1 MKTMKQIITLLF
13 TMAFLAACS
22 KQSESP
28 PKKETAS
35 QPVTEAKPDPK
46 RLYCKEHQCYEDVCI
61 FCHEE
66 LREKGRL
73 WCKEHNRYEDRC
85 WICHPDQQDKKRAY
99 CEKHFLY
106 ADECFLCNPGLKDKP
121 RPTAQATPGKRLLC
135 KEHGVPEDECGI
147 CHPDLVGKIDPGQG
161 LKVRFA
167 SRQSA
172 AKGGVETA
180 KAQFVSIADSVEC
193 YAEVVFDQ
201 NRLAQIASPVGG
213 IVQSVEV
220 DLGSRVEEGAVL
232 GRITSAA
239 IGEAVS
245 KSILTRQTLDR
256 ERKLRAD
263 RVSSE
268 KDLQEA
274 EAAYKAGYQQLKT
287 LGFNDAQI
295 DALAQNP
302 KEAAVLQ
309 LRAPFTG
316 EIVERNAVRGSLVE
330 MGKPLFTLADRS
342 TMWAMLNIPEK
353 NLAHVH
359 VGQQVEFNLEALSG
373 KTFTGKLTW
382 IAAQV
387 DERTRMAKARAEIA
401 NADGALKAQMFAQ
414 ARILTH
420 ESDKAVVVPQSAIQS
435 LDGKPFVFVK
445 IEADLYEARPVRIG
459 AKHNG
464 DLEILAG
471 VRAEDSVVV
480 ARSFIV
486 KSELLKSRLGAG
498 CVD

>member
-13 TMAFLAACS
+13 AMAVLAACS

-28 PKKETAS
+28 PKKEAAS
-35 QPVTEAKPDPK
+35 QPATEAKPDPK
-46 RLYCKEHQCYEDVCI
+46 RLYCKEHKCYEDVCI

-85 WICHPDQQDKKRAY
+85 WVCHPDQQDKKLAF

-106 ADECFLCNPGLKDKP
+106 VDECFLCNPALKKKAGTQP
-121 RPTAQATPGKRLLC
+121 ARLMC

-147 CHPDLVGKIDPGQG
+147 CHPDLAGKITPGQG
-161 LKVRFA
+161 LKVRFV
-167 SRQSA
+167 SRESA
-172 AKGGVETA
+172 GKAGIETA
-180 KAQFVSIADSVEC
+180 KPKVEAIADAVEC
-193 YAEVVFDQ
+193 FAEIVFNQ
-201 NRLAQIASPVGG
+201 NKLAQIASPVGG

-220 DLGSRVEEGAVL
+220 DLGDKVKEGQVL
-232 GRITSAA
+232 AKVSSAT
-239 IGEAVS
+239 ISEAVT
-245 KSILTRQTLDR
+245 KAILAKQTLDR

-263 RVSSE
+263 RISSE
-268 KDLQEA
+268 KDLQES
-274 EAAYKAGYQQLKT
+274 EAAYQAAYQHLKT
-287 LGFNDAQI
+287 LGFEDAQI

-302 KEAAVLQ
+302 KEAAVLR
-309 LRAPFTG
+309 LRAPFGG

-353 NLAHVH
+353 NLAHVR
-359 VGQQVEFNLEALSG
+359 VGQQVEFNVESLPG
-373 KTFTGKLTW
+373 KTFGGKLTW

-401 NADGALKAQMFAQ
+401 NPDGVLKAQMFAQ

-420 ESDKAVVVPQSAIQS
+420 ESDKAVVVPQSAVQQ

-459 AKHNG
+459 ARHNG